1 VEARRLTAA
10 ADGDDAARV
19 AAAAR
24 FLDFYTADTVGHF
37 RDEEERIFPLVVDH
51 GEEVDELLVRVL
63 LEHQRIHSLTSRLER
78 EVAGGATDGALMRE
92 LGDLLVAHVRLGER
106 QLFPLIEATVS
117 DEALL
122 DAEIAPRELAA
133 EPPVVDLRSPAGN
146 GPLWGTESEDLN
158 ATLLAW
164 PADGGPEEHVN
175 SERDVLIVV
184 LAGHATVTDD
194 GEEHV
199 VGTGHALVL
208 EKGRARS
215 IRAGRDGVRYLSI
228 HRRRGPLQIGSA
240 IAPRSTCE

>member
-19 AAAAR
+19 AAAEC
-24 FLDFYTADTVGHF
+24 FLDFYDADTIGHF
-37 RDEEERIFPLVVDH
+37 RDEEERLFPLVVDH
-51 GEEVDELLVRVL
+51 AEEVDDLLVRVL
-63 LEHQRIHSLTSRLER
+63 LEHQRIHSLTRRLEL
-78 EVAGGATDGALMRE
+78 EVAGGAAGGTLMRE
-92 LGDLLVAHVRLGER
+92 LGDLLVAHVRLEER
-106 QLFPLIEATVS
+106 QLFPMIEETIS
-117 DEALL
+117 DEALS
-122 DAEIAPRELAA
+122 DAEIAPRDLPA
-133 EPPVVDLRSPAGN
+133 EPPVVDLRGPSGT

-184 LAGHATVTDD
+184 LQGHATVTVD
-194 GEEHV
+194 GEKHV
-199 VGTGHALVL
+199 VRTGHALVL

-228 HRRRGPLQIGSA
+228 HRRRGPLQIGSTV
-240 IAPRSTCE
+240 RTMS